1 MKKTLPGPV
10 RLKRSGEYGVVRE
23 KAEYEDPARIARE
36 RGISLE
42 EANNRTER
50 ELEIHGI

>member
-1 MKKTLPGPV
+1 MKNTLPGPV

-23 KAEYEDPARIARE
+23 KAEYEDPARIARK

-42 EANNRTER
+42 EANDWTER
-50 ELEIHGI
+50 ELETHGT